1 MKILVLHGPNLNLFG
16 RREPHIY
23 GTTTLAEINAK
34 LTALAGQLGVELETL
49 QSNHEG
55 VLVDKLHDGIDLL
68 DGALLNPAGL
78 TQHGVAL
85 HDAIKA
91 MPFPVLEIHMS
102 NIAAREVWRD
112 GVHRV
117 AGGEGHDPGIG
128 MALLHRRPVG
138 ARRSGARGQGTS
150 DARPDADREL
160 GDGARMTM
168 TDVSP
173 RVRQAIDGLLI
184 AACLALTTVGA
195 ARAQDDGATSQS
207 SAPRTAEGDYVGP
220 REVVELD
227 GRLIFSAYN
236 PRHGLELWRADPA
249 TGSASLAA
257 DIRPAGAAPGR
268 AG

>member
-34 LTALAGQLGVELETL
+34 LAALAGQLGVELETL

-112 GVHRV
+112 
-117 AGGEGHDPGIG
+117 ASI
-128 MALLHRRPVG
+128 
-138 ARRSGARGQGTS
+138 
-150 DARPDADREL
+150 
-160 GDGARMTM
+160 
-168 TDVSP
+168 VSP
-173 RVRQAIDGLLI
+173 AVKATIQGLGWRSYIVGLWALVDLVREAKGLPTLDRMP
-184 AACLALTTVGA
+184 TESSVTV
-195 ARAQDDGATSQS
+195 RA
-207 SAPRTAEGDYVGP
+207 
-220 REVVELD
+220 
-227 GRLIFSAYN
+227 
-236 PRHGLELWRADPA
+236 
-249 TGSASLAA
+249 
-257 DIRPAGAAPGR
+257 
-268 AG
+268 